1 MHADLIELNNRIRC
15 PNRSLREFHGLVLR
29 VLFIC
34 VGRLNLSS
42 AQLILLSATHSGRA
56 NAQDVICINRDYL
69 QHARLVAQRIV
80 SGVGYSGLLELG
92 INMEQAH
99 VLANLSNTQISQI
112 AKYSDQ
118 EVFQRMA
125 PACSPDPLALIRSPP
140 VCCGTHRDLSR
151 EPYDSRSSHPR
162 WRNG

>member
-1 MHADLIELNNRIRC
+1 MHADLIELNNRIAART
-15 PNRSLREFHGLVLR
+15 GLCENFMDLSSG
-29 VLFIC
+29 LLSIC
-34 VGRLNLSS
+34 VGRLCLSS

-125 PACSPDPLALIRSPP
+125 PVVHLTRLHSSARPRFAAALIA
-140 VCCGTHRDLSR
+140 T
-151 EPYDSRSSHPR
+151 
-162 WRNG
+162 

>member
-1 MHADLIELNNRIRC
+1 LPEVANPSKPNFAGAEMHADLIELNNRIAARTGLC
-15 PNRSLREFHGLVLR
+15 ENFMALSSSLLS
-29 VLFIC
+29 IC
-34 VGRLNLSS
+34 VGRLCLSS

-125 PACSPDPLALIRSPP
+125 PVVHLTRLHSSARPRFAAALIA
-140 VCCGTHRDLSR
+140 T
-151 EPYDSRSSHPR
+151 
-162 WRNG
+162 